1 MRNEIVKS
9 LVVHSINPVKEISLD
24 KYNAPFI
31 VEGGALFKNG
41 IKVGF
46 CKDKEPCDGTIS
58 SNNNKLLFFTNN
70 RWHNITLNGMIE
82 YKNITVT
89 TNELNLNLNIHNLY
103 NIYINNVFDVDLL
116 FTLNDTISNNLF
128 QNVELIFNNLK
139 NNTNFILN
147 IKNDLPMVTDDKLV
161 ESITI
166 NNNSIKILKL
176 KILDDI
182 IIVE

>member
-1 MRNEIVKS
+1 MRNEIIRS
-9 LVVHSINPVKEISLD
+9 LVVNSRNPVKEISAD
-24 KYNAPFI
+24 KYNSPFI

-46 CKDKEPCDGTIS
+46 CKDKDPCDGTIS

-70 RWHNITLNGMIE
+70 RWHNININGIVE
-82 YKNITVT
+82 YKNINVKSG
-89 TNELNLNLNIHNLY
+89 NLHLNLNIHNLY
-103 NIYINNVFDVDLL
+103 NIHINDISNIDLFL
-116 FTLNDTISNNLF
+116 ILNNTISNNLY

-139 NNTNFILN
+139 NDNNIIIN
-147 IKNDLPMVTDDKLV
+147 IKNDLPIINNNELI

-166 NNNSIKILKL
+166 NDNTIKILKL
-176 KILDDI
+176 KIMNYI